1 MISWQ
6 SRNSI
11 KPTTNNNTP
20 TITLIRN
27 KENKKDGGLHQTHQ
41 RRSTKSKIRETD
53 PITEKVIPNANWQ
66 RIPPNN
72 IITMKTHIS

>member
-1 MISWQ
+1 MIFWQ

-53 PITEKVIPNANWQ
+53 PITEKVIPNAN
-66 RIPPNN
+66 
-72 IITMKTHIS
+72 